1 MGNSDLIASFIAYLR
16 SEKGATDNT
25 IAGYETDIRK
35 FTDWVARPL
44 TRVTRKDVQQY
55 ISDLLATGATART
68 AARRLASLRQFYRLL
83 LDDGEVTIEPTRN
96 LPLPK
101 QWKTVPR
108 ALSQADFEKMVA
120 SLVPGRYPGLEVR
133 DRAILETGYA
143 SGLRESELANLK
155 LEDLDLEIG
164 AAKVWGGKGDKDG
177 IVPLNPR
184 AVAAVTEYL
193 KTVRPKL
200 ARTPLPFVFLTR
212 LGRQMS
218 RMDIFNLVR
227 DIGQAALGKH
237 VSPHYLRHGFAT
249 ALIEG
254 GADVRDVQALMRH
267 SSVDTTAI
275 YIHTDLHYLRRIYY
289 ASHPRGRIAPAQS

>member
-1 MGNSDLIASFIAYLR
+1 MGNSDLIASFVAYLR
-16 SEKGATDNT
+16 SEKGASENT
-25 IAGYETDIRK
+25 IANYETDIRK
-35 FTDWVARPL
+35 FAEWFAKPL
-44 TRVTRKDVQQY
+44 TRVKRKDVQQY
-55 ISDLLATGATART
+55 IHDLLAEGATART

-83 LDDGEVTIEPTRN
+83 LDDGEVTVEPTRN
-96 LPLPK
+96 LPVPK

-120 SLVPGRYPGLEVR
+120 SLGNSTLDIR
-133 DRAILETGYA
+133 DRAILQTFYA

-155 LEDLDLEIG
+155 LNDLDLDLG
-164 AAKVWGGKGDKDG
+164 VAKVWGGKGDKDG
-177 IVPLNPR
+177 IVPLNPS
-184 AVAAVTEYL
+184 ATGALKEYL
-193 KTVRPKL
+193 ETVRPRL
-200 ARTPLPFVFLTR
+200 LRQPLPFVFLSR

-218 RMDIFNLVR
+218 RVDIFNLVR
-227 DIGQAALGKH
+227 NVGQAALGKH

-275 YIHTDLHYLRRIYY
+275 YIHIDLAYLRRIYY
-289 ASHPRGRIAPAQS
+289 ASHPRARIAPAQS

>member
-1 MGNSDLIASFIAYLR
+1 MSNSDLIASFVAYLR
-16 SEKGATDNT
+16 SEKGASENT
-25 IAGYETDIRK
+25 ITNYETDIRK
-35 FTDWVARPL
+35 FADWFAKPL
-44 TRVTRKDVQQY
+44 TKVTRKDVQSY
-55 ISDLLATGATART
+55 INDLLATGATART

-96 LPLPK
+96 LPVPK

-120 SLVPGRYPGLEVR
+120 SLGTSTLDIR
-133 DRAILETGYA
+133 DRAILQTFYA

-155 LEDLDLEIG
+155 LEDLDLDLG

-177 IVPLNPR
+177 IVPLNPP
-184 AVAAVTEYL
+184 AIAALKEYL
-193 KTVRPKL
+193 ETVRPKL
-200 ARTPLPFVFLTR
+200 VRKPLPFVFISR
-212 LGRQMS
+212 LGHQMS
-218 RMDIFNLVR
+218 RVDIFNLVR
-227 DIGQAALGKH
+227 NIGEAALGKRI
-237 VSPHYLRHGFAT
+237 SPHYLRHGFAT

-275 YIHTDLHYLRRIYY
+275 YIHIDLNYMRRIYY
-289 ASHPRGRIAPAQS
+289 ASHPRGRIAPARS